1 MSRLLIL
8 LFVLSPV
15 MTAQAAL
22 SATVDKNPVLIGET
36 LTLTLSNDSG
46 GDEPDLSPLEADF
59 QILGR
64 QSSSQF
70 QIINGQTSRRHDWH
84 IRLRPRRAGELRIP
98 ALSAGAQSSDPV
110 LISVREPEQ
119 NAGEAPE
126 AFIEF
131 TASTATPYLRQQ
143 VLLESR
149 LYVRGDLMSGNF
161 SAPSTGGAVIE
172 QLGEQAERQELRG
185 PHRYRVIERRY
196 ALFPEQSGPLSIDA
210 PVFTG
215 ELATGRQRRS
225 VFGIEPETRAIYAA
239 AEPLRLEVQAPPAT
253 AGANWLPA
261 RDVQIQDQLDPAG
274 GPWQAGEPIT
284 RSVSILA
291 QGQMHTQLP
300 AVDLPSPAG
309 AQSYTKPPQEQT
321 GGGAQ
326 GFTARRDYTMVM
338 VPDGAGTLR
347 LPELRLRWFDT
358 GEQRWRESVLPAR
371 ELNIQP
377 APGVAA
383 SAPPAPVPP
392 AADQAAVKADTS
404 PARAPVGTV
413 SWLWQIL
420 ALGALAGWLG
430 TVLAWWLQTRPR
442 APESAHETAPAQT
455 SRRATL
461 KTLQSADAKTCRQA
475 LLTWAKEA
483 LPEARGLLNLSRFSD
498 DPDLPEALRALDA
511 ASFGP
516 GGEFDRAALQRLVRE
531 FRKTP
536 APESSSHLPPL
547 YPG

>member
-8 LFVLSPV
+8 LFLLSPV

-98 ALSAGAQSSDPV
+98 ALSAGGQSSDPV

-131 TASTATPYLRQQ
+131 TASTATPYLREQ

-161 SAPSTGGAVIE
+161 SAPSTSGAVIE
-172 QLGEQAERQELRG
+172 QIGEQTERQELRG

-261 RDVQIQDQLDPAG
+261 REVQIRDQLDPAD

-284 RSVSILA
+284 RSVSILV

-300 AVDLPSPAG
+300 DIDLPAPAG

-321 GGGAQ
+321 GGDAQ
-326 GFTARRDYTMVM
+326 GFNARRDYTMVI

-358 GEQRWRESVLPAR
+358 EQQRWRESVLPAR
-371 ELNIQP
+371 ELSIQP

-392 AADQAAVKADTS
+392 AADRPADSIAAS
-404 PARAPVGTV
+404 PADAPIGTV
-413 SWLWQIL
+413 SWRWQIL
-420 ALGALAGWLG
+420 ALAALAGWLG

-442 APESAHETAPAQT
+442 APKTGSETGSDPA
-455 SRRATL
+455 SRRQILNTL
-461 KTLQSADAKTCRQA
+461 KTADAKTCRRA
-475 LLTWAKEA
+475 LLTWAKEV
-483 LPEARGLLNLSRFSD
+483 LPEARGLLDLAHFSD
-498 DPDLPEALRALDA
+498 DPDLPKALRALDA

-516 GGEFDRAALQRLVRE
+516 GGEFDRDALQRQVRE
-531 FRKTP
+531 FRSTP
-536 APESSSHLPPL
+536 SPASPGHLPPL